1 MNVPFFSDVCKYTDD
16 IDWDQVFGSSGFNY
30 IGKKNIYR
38 GTYQVPV
45 VVFSESLPFIDKSP
59 KGMLIVNVSDSLF
72 EKELSNY
79 IRKKLFSIILLIRKG
94 ISFIRTNSIMMSLT
108 TWI

>member
-1 MNVPFFSDVCKYTDD
+1 M
-16 IDWDQVFGSSGFNY
+16 
-30 IGKKNIYR
+30 
-38 GTYQVPV
+38 

-79 IRKKLFSIILLIRKG
+79 NKEKIISIILLIRKG